1 MRRALLEIQFRKIP
15 EMFLSNFTVDWI
27 RRAMRISDPSVK
39 AASLET
45 YCLASLVRNL
55 LERVQVTNCQV
66 LTFGERPLK
75 EDLGKEVSENQLFW
89 PSSRLYPHVDGVLRL
104 CSTGKMGRKTIAR
117 DEIKCINLYGI
128 QVTMQAPEKHSRS
141 ELFFSDTGRWADFL
155 LEDEEAILQRTL
167 VWIVPFGTKCKEL
180 ATEVQ
185 VPCPTADNKG
195 RTVSVKQILVF
206 MKTDR

>member
-1 MRRALLEIQFRKIP
+1 MHAI
-15 EMFLSNFTVDWI
+15 
-27 RRAMRISDPSVK
+27 
-39 AASLET
+39 
-45 YCLASLVRNL
+45 
-55 LERVQVTNCQV
+55 NCQV
-66 LTFGERPLK
+66 VKFGECPLR
-75 EDLGKEVSENQLFW
+75 EDLKIDATKSQLFW
-89 PSSRLYPHVDGVLRL
+89 PSSRFHPHVDGVLRV
-104 CSTGKMGRKTIAR
+104 CSAQKRGRKKATCEEA
-117 DEIKCINLYGI
+117 KCIILYGI